1 MITKLLMN
9 FRYKIMKTMWEFN
22 PANRPTFESIRQ
34 KLSGFLEV
42 TSDSYGYIQV
52 SRDYGALY
60 SLVQPPSAPLTE
72 EVLTVEDEIHVVSK
86 AKVSFAG
93 KSQVPSTSIVESSSD
108 TEPASTEKTTPYIVS
123 GTSSISKKKF
133 QMSSEKELNFNS
145 ETKLHLSSDKGFH
158 FSSGANLKSKSSIEI
173 IDETTSYSGE
183 SIV

>member
-1 MITKLLMN
+1 MTTKLLMN
-9 FRYKIMKTMWEFN
+9 SRYKIMKTMWQFN
-22 PANRPTFESIRQ
+22 PADRPTFESIRQ

-52 SRDYGALY
+52 SRDYGAFYGPVPTLPA
-60 SLVQPPSAPLTE
+60 PPVE
-72 EVLTVEDEIHVVSK
+72 ESITVEDEIHVVSE
-86 AKVSFAG
+86 AKVSSAD
-93 KSQVPSTSIVESSSD
+93 KSQIPSTSIVEASSD
-108 TEPASTEKTTPYIVS
+108 TKPVSTEKTSPYIVS
-123 GTSSISKKKF
+123 GNSSISKKKF

-145 ETKLHLSSDKGFH
+145 EAKLHLSSSKEVH